1 MGIVQ
6 QTHDVMK
13 NFLTKILLLI
23 SLTPL
28 VLKAQ
33 HFNIRTTEIIFK
45 ENSPYIAFGKLHMP
59 LSTCHLI
66 SYMEEIS
73 NYDGYQNSPLVIDD
87 NGTVVFY
94 LNEIRGAY
102 SFNLNDFKNAYTEDW
117 KFVQDPFRDPLTCAT
132 QRLREIDFWHSSF
145 VNSDK
150 KNGAFFP
157 VQIKSDGVSI
167 FSGDLTLIVS
177 LDQLKHTLMEG
188 QLDIIAMKDD
198 AVWITLERPE
208 TLMVFEFSLAD
219 FRPIAEELGLK
230 MPFLLQG
237 TPIYFAL

>member
-73 NYDGYQNSPLVIDD
+73 NYDGYQNSPLVIDY

-94 LNEIRGAY
+94 LNETYLQTSPTVIPVATECEMLESICVDQRLTVK
-102 SFNLNDFKNAYTEDW
+102 FNLET
-117 KFVQDPFRDPLTCAT
+117 
-132 QRLREIDFWHSSF
+132 S
-145 VNSDK
+145 
-150 KNGAFFP
+150 
-157 VQIKSDGVSI
+157 
-167 FSGDLTLIVS
+167 
-177 LDQLKHTLMEG
+177 
-188 QLDIIAMKDD
+188 
-198 AVWITLERPE
+198 RPE
-208 TLMVFEFSLAD
+208 SNSFED
-219 FRPIAEELGLK
+219 KR
-230 MPFLLQG
+230 MQFLDNS
-237 TPIYFAL
+237 T